1 MRKDGLEVVKFA
13 NQINNTE
20 LYAVT
25 HSTRFSG
32 TRSRSPVIVVY

>member
-1 MRKDGLEVVKFA
+1 MELEIGRVELVKFA

-25 HSTRFSG
+25 RPGGGVLFII
-32 TRSRSPVIVVY
+32 RSSRR

>member
-20 LYAVT
+20 LHAVIRPDGGVLFIIR
-25 HSTRFSG
+25 SS
-32 TRSRSPVIVVY
+32 RSRI

>member
-20 LYAVT
+20 LYAVA
-25 HSTRFSG
+25 RPG
-32 TRSRSPVIVVY
+32 GGVL

>member
-20 LYAVT
+20 LYAVA
-25 HSTRFSG
+25 RSG
-32 TRSRSPVIVVY
+32 GGVLFIIRSSRR

>member
-20 LYAVT
+20 LYAVI
-25 HSTRFSG
+25 RPGDGVLFII
-32 TRSRSPVIVVY
+32 RSSRR